1 MLRSLVCAPS
11 FPNKPHLVI
20 SSYKEDMTFLQQYDF
35 PMTIYNKAGNDSYIQ
50 LPNLGKCDH
59 TYLYYILSHYDTL
72 PDLICFLPASFH
84 AIPKKRTLTH
94 QLLYSTWMNQQAM
107 IVGDKL
113 NHVCKQNYDFQLT
126 EWNSS
131 LDKNQGSIKMELSE
145 IRPFGKWYESVFG
158 DMTCQII
165 SWFGIFSV
173 RREDILAHPKSFYEK
188 LFQMLLTPNPEAGHY
203 LERSWSSIFPS
214 CGLVENKM

>member
-1 MLRSLVCAPS
+1 
-11 FPNKPHLVI
+11 
-20 SSYKEDMTFLQQYDF
+20 
-35 PMTIYNKAGNDSYIQ
+35 
-50 LPNLGKCDH
+50 
-59 TYLYYILSHYDTL
+59 
-72 PDLICFLPASFH
+72 
-84 AIPKKRTLTH
+84 
-94 QLLYSTWMNQQAM
+94 MNQQAM

-173 RREDILAHPKSFYEK
+173 RREDILAHPKSY
-188 LFQMLLTPNPEAGHY
+188 T
-203 LERSWSSIFPS
+203 
-214 CGLVENKM
+214 